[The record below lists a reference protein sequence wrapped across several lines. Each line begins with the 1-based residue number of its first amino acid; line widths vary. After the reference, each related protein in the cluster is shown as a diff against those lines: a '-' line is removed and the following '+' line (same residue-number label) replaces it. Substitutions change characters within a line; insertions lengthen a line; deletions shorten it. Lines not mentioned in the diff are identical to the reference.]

1 MLWKAVIGITFLCAV
16 AAVDSS
22 PVECGLER
30 AERCLTP
37 FQDHLEKGVAALASM
52 SDHDLATA
60 CWNCDVASKCISYLL
75 YFCSDVKAKYKSQ
88 LDQFK
93 YACSHVADKDE
104 FWPLMGNFSA
114 IVRSNAS
121 SVSDADSHKTSFWLT
136 NPELVGVKEAAAFG
150 LTFVLV
156 MICVVAEI
164 ITCIHVRRRVDESKK
179 LRGVKF
185 SAESQA
191 MVSPTAC

>member
-1 MLWKAVIGITFLCAV
+1 MFI
-16 AAVDSS
+16 
-22 PVECGLER
+22 
-30 AERCLTP
+30 
-37 FQDHLEKGVAALASM
+37 AS
-52 SDHDLATA
+52 
-60 CWNCDVASKCISYLL
+60 
-75 YFCSDVKAKYKSQ
+75 
-88 LDQFK
+88 
-93 YACSHVADKDE
+93 
-104 FWPLMGNFSA
+104 
-114 IVRSNAS
+114 
-121 SVSDADSHKTSFWLT
+121 
-136 NPELVGVKEAAAFG
+136 PELVGVKEAAAFG